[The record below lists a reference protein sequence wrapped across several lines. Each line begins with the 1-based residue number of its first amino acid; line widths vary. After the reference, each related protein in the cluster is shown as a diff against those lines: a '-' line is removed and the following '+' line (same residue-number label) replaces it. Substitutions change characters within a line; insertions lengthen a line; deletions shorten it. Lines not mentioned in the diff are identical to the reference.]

1 MQEFVYNQFVTI
13 FGSGLIEKTS
23 DFINIVVGALN
34 TLFPLNGNGIMNT
47 ACTLFSG
54 LAGSLLIIYYFLD
67 MYSLAAKDL
76 VSLEKLTI
84 SFIKLILCFM
94 LVLYAKEITVNLF
107 NLCGN
112 MYHMVA
118 EETINKEISQNGTS
132 TDENNKKT
140 DNGSLSKN
148 ITFWG
153 MKSLPGYDDPI
164 DVTITTTTTT
174 SVGQATGN
182 TTTNTETK
190 TTKAKSMREVFQG
203 KENSLFGS
211 GAIKGPINAIGSV
224 LTLMIPWMI
233 SYLAVALS
241 YLISISNAIL
251 LIAYGFCMPLAL
263 AQCFEEGQRSAGI
276 RYLKK
281 FAAQALTFMVIII
294 ILFAVSKLQ
303 GAILPQLLKG
313 LCKNGTLDI
322 NNDNFRQV
330 IGNWRVLISI
340 VVVQFAAVG
349 AMLKGAQIAND
360 IVGV

>member
-1 MQEFVYNQFVTI
+1 
-13 FGSGLIEKTS
+13 
-23 DFINIVVGALN
+23 
-34 TLFPLNGNGIMNT
+34 
-47 ACTLFSG
+47 
-54 LAGSLLIIYYFLD
+54 
-67 MYSLAAKDL
+67 
-76 VSLEKLTI
+76 
-84 SFIKLILCFM
+84 
-94 LVLYAKEITVNLF
+94 
-107 NLCGN
+107 

-132 TDENNKKT
+132 TDKNNKKT

-263 AQCFEEGQRSAGI
+263 A
-276 RYLKK
+276 
-281 FAAQALTFMVIII
+281 
-294 ILFAVSKLQ
+294 
-303 GAILPQLLKG
+303 
-313 LCKNGTLDI
+313 
-322 NNDNFRQV
+322 
-330 IGNWRVLISI
+330 
-340 VVVQFAAVG
+340 
-349 AMLKGAQIAND
+349 
-360 IVGV
+360 